1 MHTTQCYKLELRI
14 HCHKEITNR
23 MAQSGLLN
31 IVAIGAH
38 IHDAEVMAGAVLANY
53 TRNGHSAT
61 IIHVTPG
68 EKGHPG
74 VSPEVYEKTKRQE
87 AAESAEVLGAEVV
100 FLPYKDAELPLT
112 NRTINSLASLL
123 RQMQPD
129 CVLTHWR
136 GSFHPDHFKTHCLAV
151 EAVRKSMDFS
161 FDDGQ
166 EVCGNYPV
174 LFCEN
179 WEDKTGFV
187 PDILVDI
194 SDSYEI
200 WLNAMMKHGLFR
212 GEVSPFNYRA
222 YYEGLIVERGALAKT
237 GRAVALMR
245 SPFSST
251 AGDLPAVMKGV

>member
-1 MHTTQCYKLELRI
+1 MDWTQCYKLELRI
-14 HCHKEITNR
+14 NRYKEATKR
-23 MAQSGLLN
+23 MAQSGLLH

-74 VSPEVYEKTKRQE
+74 VSPEVYEKTKRLE
-87 AAESAEVLGAEVV
+87 ATQSAAVLGAEVV

-112 NRTINSLASLL
+112 TRTINSLASLL
-123 RQMQPD
+123 RQLQPD
-129 CVLTHWR
+129 CILTHWR

-151 EAVRKSMDFS
+151 EAARKSMDQTFE
-161 FDDGQ
+161 DGQ
-166 EVCGNYPV
+166 EACSSYPV
-174 LFCEN
+174 FFCEN
-179 WEDKTGFV
+179 WEDKTGFI
-187 PDILVDI
+187 PEILVDI
-194 SDSYEI
+194 SDSYEV
-200 WLNAMMKHGLFR
+200 WLEAMMKHGLFR

-222 YYEGLIVERGALAKT
+222 YYEGLVVERGALART

-245 SPFSST
+245 SPFSSSVQN
-251 AGDLPAVMKGV
+251 LPAGKKGG